1 MEENILKESGEKGLK
16 EETLEICPRKEGP
29 ANDSKR
35 DLTDT
40 EKRQVN
46 NDKGRDV

>member
-1 MEENILKESGEKGLK
+1 MEENILESGEKGLK
-16 EETLEICPRKEGP
+16 EEICPRKEGP

-35 DLTDT
+35 DLKDI

-46 NDKGRDV
+46 NAKGRDV

>member
-1 MEENILKESGEKGLK
+1 MEENILESGEKGLK
-16 EETLEICPRKEGP
+16 EETLEIYPRKECP

-35 DLTDT
+35 DLKDI

-46 NDKGRDV
+46 NAKGRDV

>member
-1 MEENILKESGEKGLK
+1 MEENILKESGEK
-16 EETLEICPRKEGP
+16 EILEICPRKEGP

-35 DLTDT
+35 DLKDT

-46 NDKGRDV
+46 NAKGRDV

>member
-1 MEENILKESGEKGLK
+1 MEESILKGSGEAGLK

-29 ANDSKR
+29 ENGSKR
-35 DLTDT
+35 GLKDI

-46 NDKGRDV
+46 NAKGRDV